1 MEARGRRGDQMA
13 TYITRRALYSIPVI
27 ILASFLLF
35 AFVRGAFDPCAK
47 LRASRTGA
55 AAYAQCQER
64 LGVNEPLLV
73 QYKDWVNGAVQ
84 GDLGKSSR
92 TNEAVSTM
100 LSRSMWFTVQLIF
113 WGILLSA
120 GVAISLGVYSAVKQ
134 YSVLDYTF
142 TGLSFIGL
150 AMPPFWFGLLA
161 IQFLAIWP
169 HESLGLDWFY
179 FVGLHT
185 ADQKGFNLDYLQHL
199 ILPVLTLT
207 VQIIAEWSRFQRAS
221 MLDVMSADYIR
232 TARAKGVPRRK
243 VIYKHGLRNALIPLV
258 TVMALDIGALFG
270 GLIITEK
277 IFGIPGMGRLFLDS
291 LLAGDV
297 QVLVAWTIIT
307 AIFIVVFNLLADVL
321 YGVLDPRIRLS

>member
-1 MEARGRRGDQMA
+1 MA
-13 TYITRRALYSIPVI
+13 TYITRRVLYSIPVI
-27 ILASFLLF
+27 IIASFLLF
-35 AFVRGAFDPCAK
+35 GFVRGAFDPCAK

-55 AAYAQCQER
+55 SAYAACQER
-64 LGVNEPLLV
+64 LGLNHGIVV
-73 QYKDWVNGAVQ
+73 QYKDWATKAAQ

-92 TNEAVSTM
+92 TNEDVSTM
-100 LSRSMWFTVQLIF
+100 ISRSMSFTVQLIF
-113 WGILLSA
+113 WGILVSA
-120 GVAISLGVYSAVKQ
+120 LTAISLGVYSAVRQ

-142 TGLSFIGL
+142 TGLSFVGL

-169 HESLGLDWFY
+169 NENFGIDWFK
-179 FVGLHT
+179 FVGLHSS
-185 ADQKGFNLDYLQHL
+185 DQTGINMDYLRHL

-243 VIYKHGLRNALIPLV
+243 VIFKHGLRNALIPLV

-277 IFGIPGMGRLFLDS
+277 IFGIPGMGRLFVDS
-291 LLAGDV
+291 LTAGDA
-297 QVLVAWTIIT
+297 QVLVAWTIVT
-307 AIFIVVFNLLADVL
+307 AIFIVLFNLLADVL